1 MPSSSTMPSLSRMRA
16 SAAWMTADEICA
28 LYAVSPDSL
37 ALYRQRGTLASQ
49 LRGGRPVYDAQAAAT
64 IFRRRGVATSVTD
77 ERSFGRL
84 GTVTLGEPAL
94 AISAHGAGARSHV
107 TR

>member
-37 ALYRQRGTLASQ
+37 ALYRLRGTLASQ
-49 LRGGRPVYDAQAAAT
+49 LRGGRPVYDAPAT
-64 IFRRRGVATSVTD
+64 IFRRRGVATSVGD

-84 GTVTLGEPAL
+84 GAVTLGEPAAL
-94 AISAHGAGARSHV
+94 TIAAQGAGARGHV